1 MAPEDAS
8 AASAFNYFIF
18 EANDF
23 LPLLTPNCP
32 WRISEGIQKAKNA
45 RKDNFALSEIELTD
59 P

>member
-1 MAPEDAS
+1 
-8 AASAFNYFIF
+8 
-18 EANDF
+18 
-23 LPLLTPNCP
+23 LLTPNCP